1 MKQDELEEEQW
12 RDSQRQK
19 RIIKILNILN
29 YFYILPGLIILL
41 GLYGII
47 MTALWADLHIQFV
60 AILGFILITAFGV
73 GLLLVIVAIK
83 HFIFTLFSYFDEC
96 VHKLTD
102 LNETIERK

>member
-12 RDSQRQK
+12 RDSQRQN
-19 RIIKILNILN
+19 RIVKILNILN

-41 GLYGII
+41 GLYGTI
-47 MTALWADLHIQFV
+47 MTALWTGLHMQFLV
-60 AILGFILITAFGV
+60 ILGFVLITAFGV

-102 LNETIERK
+102 LNETIDRK